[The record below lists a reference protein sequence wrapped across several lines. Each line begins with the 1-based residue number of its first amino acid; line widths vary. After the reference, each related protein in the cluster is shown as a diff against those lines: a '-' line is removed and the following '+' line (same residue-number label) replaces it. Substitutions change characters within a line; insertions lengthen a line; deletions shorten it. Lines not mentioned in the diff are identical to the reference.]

1 LPNYLKNK
9 AKAYHA
15 IQNAEERAKAEA
27 RRVRQKNKMLA
38 GETARG
44 ENKKQIYDS
53 AMKSPLNVL
62 KKYRDENWGDMAPD
76 ELAIF
81 DLVINEKTKGRGITG
96 VGRNE

>member
-1 LPNYLKNK
+1 MGP
-9 AKAYHA
+9 AR
-15 IQNAEERAKAEA
+15 E